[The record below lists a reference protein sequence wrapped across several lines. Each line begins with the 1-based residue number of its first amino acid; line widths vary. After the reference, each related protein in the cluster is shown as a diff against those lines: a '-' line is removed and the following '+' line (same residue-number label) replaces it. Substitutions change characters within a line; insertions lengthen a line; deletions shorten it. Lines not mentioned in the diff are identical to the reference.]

1 MEKNMYKFNKKFVWT
16 VTIMLSVFMIT
27 FQSCAKEKP
36 MSNVKTIQV
45 VNFNL
50 EGIGHQD
57 YLGATVD
64 VARAFNDVKGL
75 KSKVWLSDEENNVY
89 GGVYTWENRQAM
101 EDYLNSDIYDQVL
114 GSNPSFVNITYK
126 AYDVLEEQT
135 KITTS

>member
-1 MEKNMYKFNKKFVWT
+1 MV
-16 VTIMLSVFMIT
+16 
-27 FQSCAKEKP
+27 
-36 MSNVKTIQV
+36 IQV

-50 EGIGHQD
+50 EGIGHKD

-64 VARAFNDVKGL
+64 VAPAFNDVKGL
-75 KSKVWLSDEENNVY
+75 KSKVWLSDEGNNVY

-101 EDYLNSDIYDQVL
+101 EDYLNSEFYDQVL

-135 KITTS
+135 KITNS